1 MKQKVLNIRNI
12 ERRLVTFLTGVL
24 VVFAVLYGYFVST
37 SIVNVLVRQEVEQ
50 EIATLNSIISSFEF
64 DYITRKEHIN
74 LEYAYALGF
83 THITKKQ
90 FVTRKSLLS
99 QGLSINDEI

>member
-1 MKQKVLNIRNI
+1 MRQKVLNIRNI
-12 ERRLVTFLTGVL
+12 ERYMVTFLTGIL

-37 SIVNVLVRQEVEQ
+37 SIVNVIVRQEIEQ
-50 EIATLNSIISSFEF
+50 EIATLNGAMSSFES
-64 DYITRKEHIN
+64 DYLTHKENVDI
-74 LEYAYALGF
+74 EYAYMLGF
-83 THITKKQ
+83 TDIHNKQ